1 VTNHSAFEF
10 EYPDL
15 TKNSVGLDQVDN
27 TSDANKPLSTA
38 TVAALADKQ
47 PLDSD
52 LTAIAAL
59 TTTSIGRSLL
69 AAIDA
74 AALRTILSLGT
85 AATQNTGAF
94 DAAGAAAAA
103 QAASQPLDS
112 DLTSIAALSTTSF
125 GRAFLILADAAAGR
139 SYLGLGTAATTA
151 SSAYDV
157 AGAAA
162 AAQAASQPLDSDLT
176 AIAALS
182 TQSFGRSLLTQID
195 AAAVKTLLSLNNVNN
210 TADAA
215 KTFDASQV
223 TSGVFNIARLAT
235 GTPTGSKFVRDDG
248 TLAVPP
254 GGGGGGASALA
265 DLTDVDTTT
274 DAPAQDD
281 LLAWD
286 AVSGKWTPATPSIGV
301 GDISGLD
308 ENTRDV
314 IGAALVAG
322 SGVAVT
328 VDDPGNTITIAVSG
342 VVADAINDGVTTV
355 APSQNAVFDALAL
368 LVPKSTVTTKGD
380 LIVGTGSGA
389 VTRVGV
395 GATNKQPLV
404 VDSTQTAGV
413 KFGIGAEASSAR
425 YVSGQYLPAAVE
437 FISTANQV
445 LLANYIVAIPC
456 YIPPGMAVDR
466 IGVYCTT
473 GGSGAT
479 IRVAVHRPTASGYV
493 GTQIVAHAGTLS
505 NAASGLKEAT
515 VSLVGEGWCWFVFQ
529 TGGASATVRAFTYP
543 TYLWTRWGPPFVD
556 VVASTVTPY
565 ANLQAARS
573 DAAIPSDLSTGVSWI
588 LDGSAG
594 LGIGIYRVA

>member
-1 VTNHSAFEF
+1 MTITWESPVTEVVWESQTAPGITWTTVVGGTSSGGGVTVHNDLSGRSAADAH
-10 EYPDL
+10 PMSAITDL
-15 TKNSVGLDQVDN
+15 EPALTDIATAVQAQQGDIGTLQTAVAGKQAA
-27 TSDANKPLSTA
+27 DA
-38 TVAALADKQ
+38 
-47 PLDSD
+47 D

-59 TTTSIGRSLL
+59 
-69 AAIDA
+69 APADDA
-74 AALRTILSLGT
+74 LIQRK
-85 AATQNTGAF
+85 
-94 DAAGAAAAA
+94 AGAW
-103 QAASQPLDS
+103 
-112 DLTSIAALSTTSF
+112 TSRT
-125 GRAFLILADAAAGR
+125 
-139 SYLGLGTAATTA
+139 
-151 SSAYDV
+151 
-157 AGAAA
+157 
-162 AAQAASQPLDSDLT
+162 
-176 AIAALS
+176 
-182 TQSFGRSLLTQID
+182 
-195 AAAVKTLLSLNNVNN
+195 
-210 TADAA
+210 
-215 KTFDASQV
+215 
-223 TSGVFNIARLAT
+223 
-235 GTPTGSKFVRDDG
+235 
-248 TLAVPP
+248 
-254 GGGGGGASALA
+254 
-265 DLTDVDTTT
+265 
-274 DAPAQDD
+274 PAQVKADM
-281 LLAWD
+281 
-286 AVSGKWTPATPSIGV
+286 SIGV
-301 GDISGLD
+301 GDVSGLD

-314 IGAALVAG
+314 IGTALVAG

-342 VVADAINDGVTTV
+342 VVADAINDGTTTV

-413 KFGIGAEASSAR
+413 KFGFGAEASSAR

-437 FISTANQV
+437 FISTANQIV
-445 LLANYIVAIPC
+445 LANYIVAIPC

-515 VSLVGEGWCWFVFQ
+515 VSFVGEGWCWFVFQ
-529 TGGASATVRAFTYP
+529 TGGASATIRTFTPP
-543 TYLWTRWGPPFVD
+543 TYLGTRWGPPFVD

-573 DAAIPSDLSTGVSWI
+573 DAAIPSDLSTGVSWG
-588 LDGSAG
+588 LDAATG
-594 LGIGIYRVA
+594 LSIGIYRVA